1 MVFGIYKV
9 QGITNEE
16 LVANVIHV
24 EMQHHH
30 LYIVCHATMVV
41 NVVATY
47 RAKHNIVNSDMV

>member
-1 MVFGIYKV
+1 LGIYKV

-30 LYIVCHATMVV
+30 LYIVRHATMVV

-47 RAKHNIVNSDMV
+47 KAKHNIVNNDMV